1 MYTGNSGDAVRQ
13 FVRIAVVIAILLAA
27 VPLGFF
33 CGGTTVSALTDSL
46 AAGSVMLAG
55 SVIMVAIVGLGLD
68 VAGEGA
74 VPKTLKAYTDA

>member
-1 MYTGNSGDAVRQ
+1 M
-13 FVRIAVVIAILLAA
+13 IAVSLAA

-46 AAGSVMLAG
+46 AAGTVVLAG
-55 SVIMVAIVGLGLD
+55 SVITVAIVGLRLD
-68 VAGEGA
+68 VVGEEA